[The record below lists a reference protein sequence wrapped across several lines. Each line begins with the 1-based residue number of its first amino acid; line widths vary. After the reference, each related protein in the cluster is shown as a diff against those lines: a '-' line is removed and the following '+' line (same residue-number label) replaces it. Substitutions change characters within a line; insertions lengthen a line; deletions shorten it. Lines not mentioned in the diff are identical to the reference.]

1 MPLNPLFGGGG
12 KVGGPPT
19 DEFGNVIGGGGGGMP
34 KYEDP
39 GTADIPLA
47 DGGGGAPSP
56 SSGVTNPNPNNDA
69 RTMNQVGGES
79 SGRYMRLNDNGQLE
93 VIGFTT
99 EQVKSFLQIYGADLK
114 AQKPELYAALIEQYG

>member
-1 MPLNPLFGGGG
+1 MMPKFDGDQAVPGSGTNL
-12 KVGGPPT
+12 T
-19 DEFGNVIGGGGGGMP
+19 GGGMP

-99 EQVKSFLQIYGADLK
+99 EQVKSFLQIYGDDLK
-114 AQKPELYAALIEQYG
+114 SQKPELYAALVEQYG